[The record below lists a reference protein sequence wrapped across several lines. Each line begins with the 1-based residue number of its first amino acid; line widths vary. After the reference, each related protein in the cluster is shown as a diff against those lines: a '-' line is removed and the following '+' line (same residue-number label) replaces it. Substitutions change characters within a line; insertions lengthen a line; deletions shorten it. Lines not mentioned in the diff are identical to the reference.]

1 MPIERRETNVAA
13 LPARTHKDAEDA
25 PEISAGGDAETP
37 GTRRPAGAMRVL
49 RWLSSG
55 NGSAW
60 TLGLLGILVAF
71 AVWQL
76 ITSLGLVAPLFL
88 SSPEATWHALVDYVS
103 SGAIWP
109 DLSTSGLEF
118 ILGLGISVIA
128 GVAIGVVY
136 GLNKPT
142 REFLSPLVIA
152 LNAMPQIAVIPL
164 LILRFGVGIDSK
176 IVMIVMMCIATILLN
191 TATGMEVIDE
201 RFVRLSRS
209 MAASRLQFLWTVA
222 LPSALPYIMTGIRI
236 CVGRALIGVVVGE
249 LFASRNG
256 IGHLLVNSAANFNMP
271 LLYAGLIVVTFFGI
285 VLTQLIGV
293 VERRVQA
300 WRE

>member
-1 MPIERRETNVAA
+1 
-13 LPARTHKDAEDA
+13 
-25 PEISAGGDAETP
+25 
-37 GTRRPAGAMRVL
+37 MRVL

-55 NGSAW
+55 NGRAW
-60 TLGLLGILVAF
+60 TMGLLGILVAF

-88 SSPEATWHALVDYVS
+88 ASPEATWHALVDYVS

-136 GLNKPT
+136 GLNAPT

-164 LILRFGVGIDSK
+164 LILRFGVGIESK

-191 TATGMEVIDE
+191 TATGMQVIDE

-209 MAASRLQFLWTVA
+209 MTASRLQFLWTVA